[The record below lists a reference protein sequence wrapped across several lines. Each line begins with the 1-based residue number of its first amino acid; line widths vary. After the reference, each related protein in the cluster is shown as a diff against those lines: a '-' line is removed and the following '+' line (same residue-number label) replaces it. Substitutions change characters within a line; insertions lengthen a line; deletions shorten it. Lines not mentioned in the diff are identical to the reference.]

1 MNPYEQRA
9 EQQRRA
15 ALRFSMMIWTAGIA
29 LVVIV
34 LLIIGLS
41 NSAPPRFFSRAAIA
55 VAILLLIFRQL
66 TRRLRGSGQGPRAAR
81 PDPRS
86 TLKLD

>member
-1 MNPYEQRA
+1 MNRYEQRA
-9 EQQRRA
+9 EQQRKA

-29 LVVIV
+29 LIVVV

-41 NSAPPRFFSRAAIA
+41 SSAPPRFFSRSAIGVA
-55 VAILLLIFRQL
+55 VLLLVLRQVSK
-66 TRRLRGSGQGPRAAR
+66 RLKGNGPRAAK
-81 PDPRS
+81 PDPES